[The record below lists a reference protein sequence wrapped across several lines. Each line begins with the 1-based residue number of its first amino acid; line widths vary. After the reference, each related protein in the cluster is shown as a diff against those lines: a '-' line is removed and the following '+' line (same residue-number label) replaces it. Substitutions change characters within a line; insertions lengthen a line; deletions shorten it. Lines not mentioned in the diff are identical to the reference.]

1 MVDQMYVEKLVPLK
15 STQKCPLFF
24 ITGAAQSAT
33 VITSFLLTLR
43 PPLTMRTELAQHT

>member
-15 STQKCPLFF
+15 STQKYPLFF

-33 VITSFLLTLR
+33 VIPPFLLISVPL
-43 PPLTMRTELAQHT
+43 LTMHKEHAQHA

>member
-15 STQKCPLFF
+15 STQKYPLFF

-33 VITSFLLTLR
+33 VTPPFLLTSVPL
-43 PPLTMRTELAQHT
+43 LTMHKELAQYA